1 MGYGSDRKRI
11 EFRWI
16 EPEKLVPNQWN
27 PNRLSDE
34 LTQKLLNDIR
44 EKGFILP
51 IVARPIDKEKYQIV
65 DGEHRWRIAKNIGLK
80 SIPCI
85 IAEMDEQEAK
95 IKTIQLNRLRG
106 EDEPE
111 LLAKLLEEL
120 SAEID
125 IEELSGRLPFD
136 PFEIKESLEL
146 LEIKESRHFKERLQK
161 EYKELAKKRIF
172 SVVVSEEEK
181 RLLELAI
188 FQHQKSRA
196 EEISAGK
203 ALAEICEIYLRKS
216 KTEQV

>member
-1 MGYGSDRKRI
+1 
-11 EFRWI
+11 
-16 EPEKLVPNQWN
+16 VPNHWN

-34 LTQKLLNDIR
+34 LTQKLLNDIS

-51 IVARPIDKEKYQIV
+51 IVVRPIDKEKYQIV

-80 SIPCI
+80 FIPCI
-85 IAEMDEQEAK
+85 IAEMDEQEAR